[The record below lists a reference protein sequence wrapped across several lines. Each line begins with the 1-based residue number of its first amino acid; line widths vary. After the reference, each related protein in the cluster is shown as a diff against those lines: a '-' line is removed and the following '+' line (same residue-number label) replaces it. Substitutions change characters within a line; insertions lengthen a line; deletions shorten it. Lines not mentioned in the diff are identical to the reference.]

1 MSYVAITMSLI
12 CIFIFSLKKNILKNK
27 KTLYYIITLKNV
39 TT

>member
-12 CIFIFSLKKNILKNK
+12 CISIFSLKKNILKNK